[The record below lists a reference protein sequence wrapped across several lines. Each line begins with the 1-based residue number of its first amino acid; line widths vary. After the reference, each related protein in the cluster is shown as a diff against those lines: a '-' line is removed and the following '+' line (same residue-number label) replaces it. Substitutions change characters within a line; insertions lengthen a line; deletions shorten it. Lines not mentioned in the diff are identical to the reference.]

1 MDATPTDLFES
12 YHQDFAHLIQSV
24 RGKLEVEV
32 KEQQG
37 EQRKATLRKV
47 EIDLDEADDIISQL
61 EVEIQGIPLSIRS
74 QYSAQLKQAK
84 VELNRYK
91 KLSKDLH
98 SQASRTDLLG
108 SSRFKTTATSD
119 DPYGEGNNRTRLLAG
134 SEALYDGNRRI
145 ADSTRIALETET
157 HGADILSN
165 LRVQREQIENTRDT
179 LHTADISID
188 RSSGTIKGMI
198 RQMYKQRVVLGVL
211 IAVLVLVVLL
221 ILYFKLIR

>member
-1 MDATPTDLFES
+1 MDATPAGLFED
-12 YHQDFAHLIQSV
+12 YHQDFDHLIQSI

-47 EIDLDEADDIISQL
+47 EIDLDAADDIISQL

-74 QYSAQLKQAK
+74 QYSARLKQAK
-84 VELNRYK
+84 VDLNRYK

-108 SSRFKTTATSD
+108 NNRFKTTATSD
-119 DPYGEGNNRTRLLAG
+119 DPYGEGNDRTRLLTG
-134 SEALYDGNRRI
+134 SEALNDGNRRI

-157 HGADILSN
+157 QGADILRN

-221 ILYFKLIR
+221 IFYFKLIR